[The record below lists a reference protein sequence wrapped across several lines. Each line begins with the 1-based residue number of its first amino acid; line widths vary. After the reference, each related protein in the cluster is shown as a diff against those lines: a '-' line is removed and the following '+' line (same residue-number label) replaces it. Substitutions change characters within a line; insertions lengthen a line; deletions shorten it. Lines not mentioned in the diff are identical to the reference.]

1 MTARPHGTHLLLAAA
16 LLGIL
21 TGTAGCGAPAPS
33 HATLSDDDMKELF
46 PSEAEIKN
54 ALGDVEHWSGPKLQ
68 AVNPSPSYPPND
80 GMSQECYDA
89 AYGTAETRANLPT
102 RTFVAAAMD
111 PGRIQ
116 PTDSTGVRYTWV
128 LAQRTS
134 ADDLRKGL
142 DAAKDRLSKCS
153 TYEFFDSGTTS
164 GISYAT
170 KPSSN
175 GKGPIEGAYA
185 SVTSGDVSLGFRVS
199 GASYQQAEELAKKM
213 VPVMEKQLQA
223 TAAKK

>member
-80 GMSQECYDA
+80 GMSQECFDA
-89 AYGTAETRANLPT
+89 AYGTAETRAKLPA
-102 RTFVAAAMD
+102 RTFVAAAID